1 MHIFRRDKKED
12 KDVEAIDFFEQVQK
26 WKSSQSQPAQPVANQ
41 PAPLQPL
48 QPSTSTQPS
57 SAQPQGFAPSQV
69 QMQTPQVSRSIR
81 SPIEELLELAKN
93 LNIDLKPL
101 EELKRFAQDL
111 DSKIAELE
119 KEAAQLEKEA
129 KEKRRAVELLRRLR
143 EQLGTMGV

>member
-1 MHIFRRDKKED
+1 MHVFRRDKKED
-12 KDVEAIDFFEQVQK
+12 KDVEALDFFEQVQK
-26 WKSSQSQPAQPVANQ
+26 WKSSQPAQPAANQQ

-48 QPSTSTQPS
+48 QPSTSTQPA
-57 SAQPQGFAPSQV
+57 SAQPQGVAPSQG
-69 QMQTPQVSRSIR
+69 QMQTPQVSRPIR
-81 SPIEELLELAKN
+81 SPIEELLELAKT

-129 KEKRRAVELLRRLR
+129 REKRRAVELLMRLR
-143 EQLGTMGV
+143 EQLRTMGV